1 MIYGTPFERLKNDL
15 DNISKSPDDIPID
28 TAEEEKEAPGIDYST
43 NGPKWRGGAVIELSS
58 KGAYVKRIPNA
69 VRQAIRD
76 ALVVRF
82 GSKRKFSL
90 ARDKRQRNIYTVYV
104 SPKLM
109 QKEMGGSRQAFC
121 NAIRGA
127 LPTDA
132 LAKLGFTFEV
142 Y

>member
-15 DNISKSPDDIPID
+15 DNISKSPDDLPVD
-28 TAEEEKEAPGIDYST
+28 TEKEEEQAPSIDYST

-58 KGAYVKRIPNA
+58 NGGYIKRIPNA
-69 VRQAIRD
+69 VRQTIRD
-76 ALVVRF
+76 ALVVKF

-104 SPKLM
+104 SPKFM
-109 QKEMGGSRQAFC
+109 QKEMGGSRQVFC
-121 NAIRGA
+121 DTVRAA
-127 LPTDA
+127 LPVES
-132 LAKLGFTFEV
+132 LAKLGFTFDV